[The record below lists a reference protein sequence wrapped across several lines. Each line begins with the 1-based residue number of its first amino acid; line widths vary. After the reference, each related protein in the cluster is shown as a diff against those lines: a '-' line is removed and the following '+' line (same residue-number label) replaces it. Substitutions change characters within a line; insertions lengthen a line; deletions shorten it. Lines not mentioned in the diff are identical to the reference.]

1 MATSKK
7 TSAPAPRQ
15 KISPE
20 ELNAPASSKPE
31 DVGHEKKVTRDP
43 SHEKKV
49 TRDPSHEKRIR

>member
-7 TSAPAPRQ
+7 SSAPALRQ

-20 ELNAPASSKPE
+20 ELNAPASPKPK

-43 SHEKKV
+43 GHEKKV
-49 TRDPSHEKRIR
+49 TRDPGHDKRIR